1 MKLLKREYA
10 SPHFKWTELECRC
23 GRRCDEQGTGQSRY
37 VQKEALFK
45 LETLRKSLGPL
56 RINSCVRCPIWNQK
70 CGGAPLSFHRASY
83 QSGRPARAFDV
94 RLDYP
99 KNDIILAAAEA
110 GFKGIGVNYRTFVHV
125 DNRIRRVRF

>member
-1 MKLLKREYA
+1 MKLLKKEYA

-23 GRRCDEQGTGQSRY
+23 GRRCNEDGTGQSRY
-37 VQKEALFK
+37 VQEAALVK
-45 LETLRKSLGPL
+45 LETLRESLGPL
-56 RINSCVRCPIWNQK
+56 RINSCCRCPVHNAKI
-70 CGGAPLSFHRASY
+70 GGAPLSMHRATPS
-83 QSGRPARAFDV
+83 RPARAFDV

-99 KNDIILAAAEA
+99 KNDIIVAAAEA